1 VARSRAAD
9 ARFDWRGGVNT
20 TFTEDVLDPTELRK
34 AKNGR
39 LAIYG
44 GITKRLG
51 SKRIHTAALGA
62 PSLIA
67 GLHGMFDS
75 ATGRRIV
82 AIANGHLYHK
92 LASAGDAVDFTDL
105 NAGLGAPTRIRMV
118 QYRRG
123 AQMFLYIATGTGN
136 LFEFDGAALPANIA
150 TAPVNCLDVL
160 VYKSRLFVTNGTKQ
174 LAWSKLLQG
183 NDFSLASGGGTA
195 EVETFDS
202 EPLIGLGKVGGS
214 ILLFKEDTT
223 ARYTGVNP
231 ADVRIDTD
239 TEGVSAHK
247 GAISRMSICQLPEAV
262 AFLSAEGPEIATVSG
277 VESLG
282 LKIEREIDQLDKS
295 AWDNAG
301 MVYHKGRRALWLTL
315 PGAAAGQNDRL
326 WEMSERAGRSWSGPW
341 PIARSV
347 LARFE
352 RQDGT
357 ETVISGGYDG
367 RVRREDEGPTAKDD
381 VLQDGTGGSNIE
393 LEVDL
398 PELLFGDPSREKSLA
413 GKKQSVQADLA
424 AAGSLVVAWSSERGS
439 GSTTIPTAGAG
450 AKSYPY
456 LTEARGKR
464 IRVTYRES
472 TAEVVTL
479 NGGLLE
485 ASVGR
490 SRK

>member
-1 VARSRAAD
+1 MARPRAGD

-20 TFTEDVLDPTELRK
+20 TFTEDVLDPTELRR

-39 LAIYG
+39 LSLYG

-62 PSLIA
+62 PSVIL

-82 AIANGHLYHK
+82 ALANGHLFHK

-105 NAGLGAPTRIRMV
+105 NAGLSAVIRARMV

-136 LFEFDGAALPANIA
+136 LFEFDGAALPANIP
-150 TAPVNCLDVL
+150 TAPVGCLDVL
-160 VYKSRLFVTNGTKQ
+160 VYKSRVFVTNGTKQ

-195 EVETFDS
+195 EVETFDA

-262 AFLSAEGPEIATVSG
+262 AFLSAEGPEIATVQG

-282 LKIEREIDQLDKS
+282 LKIEKEIDQLDKS
-295 AWDNAG
+295 VWGDAG
-301 MVYHKGRRALWLTL
+301 MIYHKGRRALWLTI

-326 WEMSERAGRSWSGPW
+326 WEMSERGGKSWSGPW

-367 RVRREDEGPTAKDD
+367 RVRREDEGPDAKDD
-381 VLQDGTGGSNIE
+381 RLQDGTGGANVQ

-398 PELLFGDPSREKSLA
+398 PELLFGDPSREHSLA
-413 GKKQSVQADLA
+413 GKKQSLQADLG
-424 AAGSLVVAWSSERGS
+424 AAGSLDVLWSSERGS
-439 GSTTIPTAGAG
+439 GTITIPTAGAG

-456 LTEARGKR
+456 LIDARGKR
-464 IRVTYRES
+464 IRLTYRES

-479 NGGLLE
+479 QGGLLD
-485 ASVGR
+485 ASTGA